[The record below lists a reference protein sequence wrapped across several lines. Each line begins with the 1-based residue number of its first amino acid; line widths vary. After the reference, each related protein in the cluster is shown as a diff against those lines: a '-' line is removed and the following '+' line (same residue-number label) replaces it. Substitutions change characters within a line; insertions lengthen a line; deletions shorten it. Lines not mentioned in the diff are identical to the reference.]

1 MEIQLKYFGAIAEI
15 TKLNAEVWNFE
26 FEQISIQDFTQKL
39 IAKYNLSKTTF
50 SIALN
55 KKMAQP
61 SDLIQSKDELAILPP
76 FAGG

>member
-26 FEQISIQDFTQKL
+26 FEQISIQELKDKL
-39 IAKYNLSKTTF
+39 ISKYSLGKTAF
-50 SIALN
+50 SIAIN